1 MPILKLDIFITFSIL
16 FMINDKKII
25 YLDLLEV
32 FYLSSNTFL
41 SNFSRVFD
49 GLLNESDS

>member
-1 MPILKLDIFITFSIL
+1 MPILKLDIFTTFYIPII
-16 FMINDKKII
+16 INDKTII

-32 FYLSSNTFL
+32 FYLSSNIFL

-49 GLLNESDS
+49 GLLNERDS